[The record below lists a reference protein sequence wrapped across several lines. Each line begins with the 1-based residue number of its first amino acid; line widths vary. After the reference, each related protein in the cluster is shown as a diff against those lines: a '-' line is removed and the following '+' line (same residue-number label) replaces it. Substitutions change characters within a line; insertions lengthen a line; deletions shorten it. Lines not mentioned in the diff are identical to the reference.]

1 MEGKQTG
8 KLSKHALSYWEVGI
22 LIMKVLFFDWYKLC
36 KDISAQIAY
45 PERYK
50 YNRSRLRDSVILTN
64 LVTG

>member
-1 MEGKQTG
+1 MG
-8 KLSKHALSYWEVGI
+8 V
-22 LIMKVLFFDWYKLC
+22 LIMKVLFFDWHKLC
-36 KDISAQIAY
+36 KNISTQIAY

>member
-1 MEGKQTG
+1 M
-8 KLSKHALSYWEVGI
+8 GI
-22 LIMKVLFFDWYKLC
+22 LIMKVLFFDWRKLC
-36 KDISAQIAY
+36 KNISAQIAC